1 MADSIWQTIF
11 GKGNV
16 IDKGV
21 DLVDKSFYTDQEKA
35 EMKKELLKA
44 YQPFKLI
51 QRVLATT
58 VALAFVAVVFIE
70 ISLVIMGL
78 WFKEATEV
86 AMQVNSLEVVSMLGW
101 SFMAVI
107 SLYFTGGVMDSMFRG
122 KK

>member
-1 MADSIWQTIF
+1 MADSVWQTIF

-35 EMKKELLKA
+35 EMKKDLLKA

-51 QRVLATT
+51 QRVLATV
-58 VALAFVAVVFIE
+58 VALAFTAIVFIE
-70 ISLVIMGL
+70 VSLVIMGL

-86 AMQVNSLEVVSMLGW
+86 AIQVNSLEVVSMLGW

-107 SLYFTGGVMDSMFRG
+107 SLYFTGGVMDSVFKGR
-122 KK
+122 K